1 MTRQAP
7 VAVVSIRPVLHIPR
21 LIGTLGL
28 FSTEQTRNCELIGC
42 KIADTMDAASN
53 HATSPDPRPTAGSP
67 RRKIPTP
74 VQEQDQRKSPETKS
88 RQGPGN
94 GADQLPKADSVPITV
109 NGNEILTSEEEPNSS
124 AKSKFM
130 VKLKYRT
137 KIAVT
142 SPQDHE
148 NVSNASSTSPDLRAT
163 PDESAKPSI
172 KTAIVKQEVQDY
184 EATAPRSPNS
194 TSSQVKI
201 EKQSDDQDPALKPL
215 NEPTGSSGQVIVVK
229 DEPEHDVQRSVN
241 DRSQDLTSDAVSIDG
256 QPGDEAIQISI
267 EHDTSGKSSDA
278 VGFQAATSEPEN
290 LEASA
295 IAEVQGVDDVNGGY
309 QQSANGPSIAR
320 DNDLSFVADT
330 NMSYPFDVDEWASNA
345 ANQAEADAAS
355 GARQHQHYQPIDHQ
369 AMSSDFTYGTTRM
382 RPEDPIDQESL
393 AFLSGEAEAGVP
405 WSQRQHVFTDP
416 VRFTKSSSPSIGSA
430 RALNPAAILRG
441 IPQYA
446 THSPRYG
453 SQQPAGQNRQLA
465 LDSAFNR
472 QQELQALVEEKQ
484 RQLDQV
490 KKKAERQRSSRQVSY
505 DSASYHGQP
514 AAVPSFLTG
523 PMSYQRASPSGYQQM
538 NYGQDSSHNWTPER
552 RTTQVTQKIRKQL
565 FNEHDCDDE
574 EGNAS
579 DDDEPLRTRVERHPS
594 VTSLH
599 DDSSVEFVASNS
611 KPKSSGP
618 IVDRK
623 VVRMPRPLPQPASP
637 SPTPTENAPPSSD
650 DIQQIDWT
658 LPRYEMQRQPL
669 EKGEEIPSAKVSLP
683 GMVREEVLLSPDHAD
698 EEARLLIDV
707 FIPGQQAMSSP
718 DPEPAVAL
726 LNFHTITLMV
736 IEAYVQ
742 FEIGDE
748 FGMGRGHFHQDHNR
762 GEEDYE
768 RMRDAVNA
776 DTNEIFFAVVDRY
789 RAGLESKKKPLQLI
803 RGTQEF
809 CDVALDVIYYI
820 KQHGLLKP
828 EPKAKK
834 VRADKGTK
842 RGPQAKTAAAEAAA
856 VKGKGKGTKRGTAAR
871 PNEVQPRKRV
881 KTAPAVEVK
890 KKKRSKPEPA
900 LTVVRK

>member
-1 MTRQAP
+1 
-7 VAVVSIRPVLHIPR
+7 
-21 LIGTLGL
+21 
-28 FSTEQTRNCELIGC
+28 
-42 KIADTMDAASN
+42 MDAASN
-53 HATSPDPRPTAGSP
+53 DTTSPDPHSTAGSP
-67 RRKIPTP
+67 HRTIPTP
-74 VQEQDQRKSPETKS
+74 VQEQDQRKSPETKL

-94 GADQLPKADSVPITV
+94 GADQLPKGNSVPITI
-109 NGNEILTSEEEPNSS
+109 NSNEILTSEEEPNPS
-124 AKSKFM
+124 AKPQFM
-130 VKLKYRT
+130 VKLKYST
-137 KIAVT
+137 KIPVT
-142 SPQDHE
+142 SPQGHR
-148 NVSNASSTSPDLRAT
+148 NISNSSSTSPELRAT
-163 PDESAKPSI
+163 PGGSAKPSI
-172 KTAIVKQEVQDY
+172 ETAIVKQEVEDH
-184 EATAPRSPNS
+184 EATAPRNPNS
-194 TSSQVKI
+194 TSPQVKI
-201 EKQSDDQDPALKPL
+201 EKQSGEQGSALKPL
-215 NEPTGSSGQVIVVK
+215 NEPTGSSGQSIMVK
-229 DEPEHDVQRSVN
+229 DEPEHDAHENVDN
-241 DRSQDLTSDAVSIDG
+241 RSQDLIRDAMSIDG
-256 QPGDEAIQISI
+256 QLGDESIQVSV
-267 EHDTSGKSSDA
+267 EHDTSGKPSDA
-278 VGFQAATSEPEN
+278 LGVQAATSEPEN
-290 LEASA
+290 LKGTAA
-295 IAEVQGVDDVNGGY
+295 VEVQDVDDVNGGY
-309 QQSANGPSIAR
+309 QQSANGLSIAR

-355 GARQHQHYQPIDHQ
+355 GARQRQHYQPIDHQ
-369 AMSSDFTYGTTRM
+369 AMSSNFTYQKMGM
-382 RPEDPIDQESL
+382 RPEDPIDQESM

-430 RALNPAAILRG
+430 RALNPAAILQG
-441 IPQYA
+441 LSLYG
-446 THSPRYG
+446 THSPRHG
-453 SQQPAGQNRQLA
+453 SQQPAGQNRQLDI
-465 LDSAFNR
+465 DSAFNR

-490 KKKAERQRSSRQVSY
+490 KKKQAERQRSNRQVSY

-538 NYGQDSSHNWTPER
+538 NYGQNSSHNWTPER
-552 RTTQVTQKIRKQL
+552 HTAQVTQKARKQL

-618 IVDRK
+618 IADRK

-809 CDVALDVIYYI
+809 GDVALDVIYYI

-842 RGPQAKTAAAEAAA
+842 RGPQAKTAAAEA
-856 VKGKGKGTKRGTAAR
+856 VTKGKGKGTKRGTAAK

-890 KKKRSKPEPA
+890 KKKRSRPEPA

>member
-1 MTRQAP
+1 
-7 VAVVSIRPVLHIPR
+7 
-21 LIGTLGL
+21 
-28 FSTEQTRNCELIGC
+28 
-42 KIADTMDAASN
+42 MDAASN
-53 HATSPDPRPTAGSP
+53 HATSPDPHTTEGSP
-67 RRKIPTP
+67 HRRIPTP

-94 GADQLPKADSVPITV
+94 GADQLPKGDSVPITV
-109 NGNEILTSEEEPNSS
+109 NGNEILTSEEEPNPS
-124 AKSKFM
+124 AKPQFM
-130 VKLKYRT
+130 VKLKYST
-137 KIAVT
+137 KIPVT
-142 SPQDHE
+142 SPQGHR
-148 NVSNASSTSPDLRAT
+148 NISNASSTSPGLRAT

-172 KTAIVKQEVQDY
+172 ETAIVKQEVEDH
-184 EATAPRSPNS
+184 EATAHRSPNS
-194 TSSQVKI
+194 TSPQVKI
-201 EKQSDDQDPALKPL
+201 EKQGDDQDSALKPL
-215 NEPTGSSGQVIVVK
+215 NEPKGSSSQVK
-229 DEPEHDVQRSVN
+229 EEPEHDAHEN
-241 DRSQDLTSDAVSIDG
+241 IDGRSQDLVRDAVSIDG
-256 QPGDEAIQISI
+256 HLSDEAIQVSI
-267 EHDTSGKSSDA
+267 EHDIPGKSSDA
-278 VGFQAATSEPEN
+278 VGVQAATSEPEN
-290 LEASA
+290 LKGTAA
-295 IAEVQGVDDVNGGY
+295 VEVQGVDDVNGGY
-309 QQSANGPSIAR
+309 QQSANGPWFAR

-355 GARQHQHYQPIDHQ
+355 GTRQHQHHQPIDHQ
-369 AMSSDFTYGTTRM
+369 AMPSGFTYGTTRM

-405 WSQRQHVFTDP
+405 WSQRNHGFTDP

-430 RALNPAAILRG
+430 RALNPAAILQG
-441 IPQYA
+441 LSLYG
-446 THSPRYG
+446 THSPRHG
-453 SQQPAGQNRQLA
+453 SQQPAGQNRQLDI
-465 LDSAFNR
+465 DSAFNR

-490 KKKAERQRSSRQVSY
+490 KKKQAERQRSTQQVSY
-505 DSASYHGQP
+505 DSAGYHGQT

-538 NYGQDSSHNWTPER
+538 NYEQNSSHNWTPER
-552 RTTQVTQKIRKQL
+552 RTTQVTQKARKQL
-565 FNEHDCDDE
+565 FNEHDCDEE
-574 EGNAS
+574 EGNPS

-594 VTSLH
+594 VTSLN

-768 RMRDAVNA
+768 RMRDAANA

-842 RGPQAKTAAAEAAA
+842 RGPQAKTAAAETAA
-856 VKGKGKGTKRGTAAR
+856 KGKAKGTKRGTAAR

>member
-1 MTRQAP
+1 
-7 VAVVSIRPVLHIPR
+7 
-21 LIGTLGL
+21 
-28 FSTEQTRNCELIGC
+28 
-42 KIADTMDAASN
+42 MDAASN
-53 HATSPDPRPTAGSP
+53 HATSPDPHPTAGSP
-67 RRKIPTP
+67 HQKIPTP
-74 VQEQDQRKSPETKS
+74 VQEQDQRKSSETKS
-88 RQGPGN
+88 PQGPGN
-94 GADQLPKADSVPITV
+94 GADQLPKGDSVPITV
-109 NGNEILTSEEEPNSS
+109 NGNEILTSEEEPNPS
-124 AKSKFM
+124 AKPQFM
-130 VKLKYRT
+130 VKLKYST
-137 KIAVT
+137 KIPMT
-142 SPQDHE
+142 SPQGHR
-148 NVSNASSTSPDLRAT
+148 NISNASSTSPGLRAT
-163 PDESAKPSI
+163 PDGSAKPSI
-172 KTAIVKQEVQDY
+172 ETAIVKQEVEDH

-194 TSSQVKI
+194 TSPQVKI
-201 EKQSDDQDPALKPL
+201 EKLSDDQGSALKPL
-215 NEPTGSSGQVIVVK
+215 NEPTGSSGQSIMVK
-229 DEPEHDVQRSVN
+229 DELEHDAHGNVD
-241 DRSQDLTSDAVSIDG
+241 DRSQDLIRDAVSVDG
-256 QPGDEAIQISI
+256 QLGDESIQVSI
-267 EHDTSGKSSDA
+267 EHDTSGKSSGA
-278 VGFQAATSEPEN
+278 LGIQAATSELEN
-290 LEASA
+290 LKGTAA
-295 IAEVQGVDDVNGGY
+295 VEVQGVDDVNGGY

-320 DNDLSFVADT
+320 DNDLSFVADN
-330 NMSYPFDVDEWASNA
+330 NMSYPFDVDEWASSNA
-345 ANQAEADAAS
+345 MDQAEADAVS
-355 GARQHQHYQPIDHQ
+355 GSRQHQHHQPIDHQ

-552 RTTQVTQKIRKQL
+552 RTTQVTQKARKQL

-574 EGNAS
+574 AGNAS

-594 VTSLH
+594 VTSLN

-637 SPTPTENAPPSSD
+637 SPTPTENALPSSD
-650 DIQQIDWT
+650 DIQEIDWT

-842 RGPQAKTAAAEAAA
+842 RGPQAKTAAAETAA
-856 VKGKGKGTKRGTAAR
+856 KGKGKGTKRGTAAK
-871 PNEVQPRKRV
+871 PNEVEPRKRV

-890 KKKRSKPEPA
+890 KKKRSGPAPA

>member
-1 MTRQAP
+1 MCARRQSDFHNTDFA
-7 VAVVSIRPVLHIPR
+7 
-21 LIGTLGL
+21 
-28 FSTEQTRNCELIGC
+28 GC

-53 HATSPDPRPTAGSP
+53 HATSPDPHPTAGSP

-94 GADQLPKADSVPITV
+94 GADQLPKGDSVPITV
-109 NGNEILTSEEEPNSS
+109 NGNEILTSEEEPNPS
-124 AKSKFM
+124 AKPQFM
-130 VKLKYRT
+130 VKLKYGT
-137 KIAVT
+137 KIPVT
-142 SPQDHE
+142 SSQGHR
-148 NVSNASSTSPDLRAT
+148 NISNASSTSPDLRAT
-163 PDESAKPSI
+163 SDRSAKPSI
-172 KTAIVKQEVQDY
+172 ETAIVKQEVEDHA
-184 EATAPRSPNS
+184 ATAPRSQNS
-194 TSSQVKI
+194 TSPQVKI
-201 EKQSDDQDPALKPL
+201 EKQGDDQDSALKPL

-229 DEPEHDVQRSVN
+229 NELEHDTHENVD
-241 DRSQDLTSDAVSIDG
+241 DRSQDLIRDAVSIDG
-256 QPGDEAIQISI
+256 ELGDESIQVSI

-278 VGFQAATSEPEN
+278 VGVQAATSEPEN
-290 LEASA
+290 LKGTAA
-295 IAEVQGVDDVNGGY
+295 VEVQGVDDVNGSY
-309 QQSANGPSIAR
+309 QQSANGPSITR
-320 DNDLSFVADT
+320 DNDLSFVADN
-330 NMSYPFDVDEWASNA
+330 NMSYPFDVDEWASIA
-345 ANQAEADAAS
+345 TNQAEANAAS
-355 GARQHQHYQPIDHQ
+355 GSRQHQHHQPIDHQ
-369 AMSSDFTYGTTRM
+369 AMSSNFTYQKMNM
-382 RPEDPIDQESL
+382 RPDDTIDQESL

-405 WSQRQHVFTDP
+405 WSQRNHVFTDP

-430 RALNPAAILRG
+430 RALNPAAILQG
-441 IPQYA
+441 LSLYG
-446 THSPRYG
+446 THSSRYG
-453 SQQPAGQNRQLA
+453 PQQSAGQNRQLDI
-465 LDSAFNR
+465 DSAFNR

-490 KKKAERQRSSRQVSY
+490 KKKQAERQRSTRQVSY

-514 AAVPSFLTG
+514 AAVPSFLFG
-523 PMSYQRASPSGYQQM
+523 PMSYQRASPSGSQQM
-538 NYGQDSSHNWTPER
+538 NYGQNSSHNWTPER
-552 RTTQVTQKIRKQL
+552 RTTQVTQKARKQSL
-565 FNEHDCDDE
+565 NEHDYDDE

-611 KPKSSGP
+611 KHKSSGP
-618 IVDRK
+618 IIDRK
-623 VVRMPRPLPQPASP
+623 VVRMPRPLPQPASS

-658 LPRYEMQRQPL
+658 LPRYEMQLQPL

-768 RMRDAVNA
+768 RMRDAVDA
-776 DTNEIFFAVVDRY
+776 DTNDIFFAVVDRY

-842 RGPQAKTAAAEAAA
+842 RGPQAKTAAAETAA
-856 VKGKGKGTKRGTAAR
+856 KGKAKGTKRGTAAK

>member
-1 MTRQAP
+1 
-7 VAVVSIRPVLHIPR
+7 
-21 LIGTLGL
+21 
-28 FSTEQTRNCELIGC
+28 
-42 KIADTMDAASN
+42 MDAASN
-53 HATSPDPRPTAGSP
+53 HATSPDPHPTADSP
-67 RRKIPTP
+67 HRKNPTP
-74 VQEQDQRKSPETKS
+74 VQEQDQRKSHETKS
-88 RQGPGN
+88 PQGPGN
-94 GADQLPKADSVPITV
+94 GADQLPKGDSVSITV
-109 NGNEILTSEEEPNSS
+109 NCNEILTSEEEPNPS
-124 AKSKFM
+124 AKPHFM
-130 VKLKYRT
+130 IKLKYST
-137 KIAVT
+137 KIPVT
-142 SPQDHE
+142 SPQGHR
-148 NVSNASSTSPDLRAT
+148 NISNASSISPDLRT
-163 PDESAKPSI
+163 TSDESAKLSI
-172 KTAIVKQEVQDY
+172 ETAIVKQEVEDH

-194 TSSQVKI
+194 TSPQVKI
-201 EKQSDDQDPALKPL
+201 EKQSDDQGSALKPL
-215 NEPTGSSGQVIVVK
+215 NEPKGSSGQVIVVK
-229 DEPEHDVQRSVN
+229 DEPEHDAHENV
-241 DRSQDLTSDAVSIDG
+241 DERSQDLIRDAMSIDG
-256 QPGDEAIQISI
+256 QLGDESVQVSI

-278 VGFQAATSEPEN
+278 VGVQAATSEPEN
-290 LEASA
+290 LKGTAA
-295 IAEVQGVDDVNGGY
+295 VEVQGVDDVNGGY

-320 DNDLSFVADT
+320 DNDLSFVADN
-330 NMSYPFDVDEWASNA
+330 NMSYPFDVDEWASIA
-345 ANQAEADAAS
+345 TNQAEADAAS
-355 GARQHQHYQPIDHQ
+355 GSRQHQHHQPIDHQ
-369 AMSSDFTYGTTRM
+369 AMSSNFTYQKMNM
-382 RPEDPIDQESL
+382 RPDDTIDQESL

-430 RALNPAAILRG
+430 RALNPAAILQG
-441 IPQYA
+441 LSLYG
-446 THSPRYG
+446 THSPRHG
-453 SQQPAGQNRQLA
+453 LQQPAGQNRQLDI
-465 LDSAFNR
+465 DSAFNR

-490 KKKAERQRSSRQVSY
+490 KKKQAERQRSTQQVSY

-514 AAVPSFLTG
+514 AAVPAFLTG
-523 PMSYQRASPSGYQQM
+523 PMSYQRASSRGYQQM
-538 NYGQDSSHNWTPER
+538 DYGQNSSDNWILGQRTP
-552 RTTQVTQKIRKQL
+552 QVTQKARKQV
-565 FNEHDCDDE
+565 FGEHDCGDQ
-574 EGNAS
+574 GNAS
-579 DDDEPLRTRVERHPS
+579 DDDEPLRTRIERHPS
-594 VTSLH
+594 AASH
-599 DDSSVEFVASNS
+599 DDDDSSVEFVASNT
-611 KPKSSGP
+611 KPKDTGP
-618 IVDRK
+618 VVDRK

-637 SPTPTENAPPSSD
+637 SPTPTENVPPSSD

-768 RMRDAVNA
+768 RMRDAVDA

-856 VKGKGKGTKRGTAAR
+856 VKGKGKGTKRGTAAK

-881 KTAPAVEVK
+881 KTAPKVDVK